1 MTSLQPRCFVGLG
14 IDVGDF
20 RAQIDEET
28 NPQRFSQVF
37 HLVEDGDAF
46 FVINDIFRLNYS

>member
-1 MTSLQPRCFVGLG
+1 VG
-14 IDVGDF
+14 IDAGNF
-20 RAQIDEET
+20 AAQIDDET

-37 HLVEDGDAF
+37 HLVKDGDAF